1 MSDDD
6 ARTSGPVQAPSLV
19 IPLVLLIGGG
29 IAYGSIFSANRI
41 AFEAG
46 FPFISFSFWQSLF
59 GCLGLLIVSVAM
71 RALPQVKF
79 AHIRVYG
86 LTAVIGF
93 SIPLVALTFVA
104 GKLPPGVISL
114 ALTLTPSFTYLF
126 ALALRSDKWRLVS
139 VGGILFGLAGVLV
152 IILPRE
158 SLGTGIAAGWLI
170 LAVVAPLGY
179 AINNVMIPFIRP
191 PATTSMQL
199 STGVLLVASLVLL
212 PVMLIVDGPVLVTDY
227 SGVAIWATLW
237 AGAANVII
245 FLVLFEII
253 RRAGPV
259 FFSQFN
265 YVVVAASVIW
275 AFLIF
280 TDTFTLWVWGAIAL
294 MAVGLVLANK
304 GANEGIKDAAH
315 AANAGHAAD

>member
-1 MSDDD
+1 
-6 ARTSGPVQAPSLV
+6 
-19 IPLVLLIGGG
+19 
-29 IAYGSIFSANRI
+29 
-41 AFEAG
+41 
-46 FPFISFSFWQSLF
+46 
-59 GCLGLLIVSVAM
+59 
-71 RALPQVKF
+71 
-79 AHIRVYG
+79 
-86 LTAVIGF
+86 
-93 SIPLVALTFVA
+93 
-104 GKLPPGVISL
+104 
-114 ALTLTPSFTYLF
+114 
-126 ALALRSDKWRLVS
+126 
-139 VGGILFGLAGVLV
+139 
-152 IILPRE
+152 
-158 SLGTGIAAGWLI
+158 
-170 LAVVAPLGY
+170 LGY

-280 TDTFTLWVWGAIAL
+280 ADTFTLWVWGAIAL

-304 GANEGIKDAAH
+304 GANEGIKEAAH
-315 AANAGHAAD
+315 AADTPEDQASLRLDAAQELVVDLAERTNDDPGAPFEPDVIEAISVIRASDPASYARLKAKLKQVGVSMRDLEREIRRSATNGGAD